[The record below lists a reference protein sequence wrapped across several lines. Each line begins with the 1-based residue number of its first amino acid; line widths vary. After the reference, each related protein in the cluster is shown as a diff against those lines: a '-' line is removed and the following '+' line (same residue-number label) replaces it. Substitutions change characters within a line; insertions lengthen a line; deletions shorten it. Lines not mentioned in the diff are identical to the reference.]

1 MSRTN
6 AGIWGLG
13 AYLPEIVRTN
23 DHWPP
28 EFRRRDEERRKRDL
42 LDVAR
47 STAGRAN
54 TMVREIAE
62 GQAAFAD
69 DPFKGAVKRHVIPD
83 SMDPSDMEAEAG
95 RRAIADSGVPKEAIE
110 AVFVHSLQ
118 PDLLHPSNAP
128 AVQDKIGLPNAVGI
142 AFDNGCCSQIV
153 AMALGRAMIEAGRFR
168 HILVVSSSAATRT
181 VDLDNPASPIFG
193 DGASAYVLG
202 PVAEGY
208 GVIGQ
213 FMQTNGAFRDAVT
226 HATFVDGKPERAWY
240 KHAGLIRLT
249 SFAPDMGRETGL
261 RQVEFCREAA
271 GAALAEAGLGF
282 GDIDFFFG
290 PQSVAWLNGALAAS
304 LGLPPE
310 KTLDT
315 FPEVANLGSVTLSF
329 NLLAA
334 RKRGLLKDGD
344 RIVAYSPGAGL
355 TRAAVVFRY
364 GGRG

>member
-1 MSRTN
+1 MSRVN
-6 AGIWGLG
+6 AGILGLG

-28 EFRRRDEERRKRDL
+28 ELRARDEERRKRDM

-47 STAGRAN
+47 SASGKAN

-62 GQAAFAD
+62 GQASVAN

-83 SMDPSDMEAEAG
+83 SMEPSDMEAEAG
-95 RRAIADSGVPKEAIE
+95 RRAIADSGVPKEAID

-142 AFDNGCCSQIV
+142 AIDNGCCSQIV
-153 AMALGRAMIEAGRFR
+153 AMALGRAMIESGRFKN
-168 HILVVSSSAATRT
+168 ILVVSSSAASRT
-181 VDLDNPASPIFG
+181 VEIDFPAAPIFG

-202 PVAEGY
+202 PVPEGY
-208 GVIGQ
+208 GVMGQ
-213 FMQTNGAFRDAVT
+213 FLHTNGAFRDAVV
-226 HATFVDGKPERAWY
+226 HATFVNGQPERAWY

-249 SFAPDMGRETGL
+249 TFAPDMGRETGL
-261 RQVEFCREAA
+261 RQVEFCKEAA
-271 GAALAEAGLGF
+271 GAALAEANLGF

-329 NLLAA
+329 NLLTALQKG
-334 RKRGLLKDGD
+334 RVKDGD
-344 RIVAYSPGAGL
+344 RVVAYSPGAGL
-355 TRAAVVFRY
+355 TRAAVVFRHY
-364 GGRG
+364 KKN